1 MAQFFDDPSDDER
14 HYGQEQDG
22 EQGQLP
28 RYEEHVDHVTDNK
41 QRIAEGDLQRIGDA
55 VLDHHDVLCDARHEI
70 ALALIAEISGVHPH
84 DFVEQIV
91 AHALQRPDTHVFDRP
106 GAHVAE
112 EIAQQ
117 VHYDRTAGEQEEHF
131 RHREIRPEQLRID
144 VAQHLRG
151 VDVREREPVH
161 GKVVNG
167 LENVGVLVVEQ
178 RVHDREDH
186 GVGERV
192 EQGVQQRVKEVG
204 DGVFGDRADES
215 QQPHVC
221 FEHSE
226 RMFVGYAIS
235 GVKIGIITRKAKN
248 VR

>member
-1 MAQFFDDPSDDER
+1 MSPMRSCPLRA
-14 HYGQEQDG
+14 G
-22 EQGQLP
+22 
-28 RYEEHVDHVTDNK
+28 
-41 QRIAEGDLQRIGDA
+41 IAEGDLQRVGDA
-55 VLDHHDVLCDARHEI
+55 VLNHHDILRDARHEI

-84 DFVEQIV
+84 YFVEQIV
-91 AHALQRPDTHVFDRP
+91 AHALQRSDAHVFDRP

-117 VHYDRTAGEQEEHF
+117 VHYDRTAGEQEKHF

-151 VDVREREPVH
+151 VDIREREPVH

-167 LENVGVLVVEQ
+167 LEDIGVLVVEQ

-192 EQGVQQRVKEVG
+192 EQGVQHNI
-204 DGVFGDRADES
+204 
-215 QQPHVC
+215 QQGGQHAEDQVTEHFPVL
-221 FEHSE
+221 FEKFNH
-226 RMFVGYAIS
+226 
-235 GVKIGIITRKAKN
+235 KK
-248 VR
+248 